1 MNIDK
6 DTFEVWMERIMD
18 RFDLLD
24 TKIEKVSKATTKI
37 NGEVLL
43 DNQDLCIMLK
53 VSKRTLQ
60 RYRVS
65 GMLKFKRINQK
76 TYYSEEAVHDFIR
89 DYYDESE
96 QIQAIKK

>member
-53 VSKRTLQ
+53 VSRRTLQ
-60 RYRVS
+60 
-65 GMLKFKRINQK
+65 LNRI
-76 TYYSEEAVHDFIR
+76 
-89 DYYDESE
+89 
-96 QIQAIKK
+96 